1 MHIGKICSFDYIGLL
16 CSGSASQTRESIRHP
31 VGKEGGR
38 GGSGWQSLAS
48 CKCQWQQFNN
58 LGFAVIKADYRSR
71 KPIPCIKGKE
81 KRWKSIWRVMMAF
94 VCNWLG
100 VKLIRQSPGFSTAR
114 KKSKYKATDR
124 WDQDQIWPK
133 NWNKNNLQHASPVQ
147 CSATVFVQVNKW
159 LRSGGGLDE
168 NNEKAFRRS
177 LRHSPCHKP
186 WLLSRD
192 YSERV
197 MFPARI

>member
-1 MHIGKICSFDYIGLL
+1 MLEKFDHLTTLACFAQAQPLRRVRVSNILLGKG
-16 CSGSASQTRESIRHP
+16 G
-31 VGKEGGR
+31 EGGV
-38 GGSGWQSLAS
+38 GGNRWQVANANGNSLTIRDLLWS
-48 CKCQWQQFNN
+48 K
-58 LGFAVIKADYRSR
+58 LTIE
-71 KPIPCIKGKE
+71 PIPCKKGKE

-94 VCNWLG
+94 ECNWLG

-177 LRHSPCHKP
+177 LRHSPCH
-186 WLLSRD
+186 
-192 YSERV
+192 
-197 MFPARI
+197 